1 LDSKPL
7 LLLRVT
13 GFGCI
18 NASDNNNNNNNN
30 NNNDDDGGG
39 GGGGGGDGDNKEKIN
54 RLPPSLKNT
63 CKLTQH

>member
-1 LDSKPL
+1 MSGVSAADCGWALSGRKRTPLDGKPL

-30 NNNDDDGGG
+30 
-39 GGGGGGDGDNKEKIN
+39 KEKR

-63 CKLTQH
+63 CKQTQH